1 MADAAGGC
9 VEPFFFMD
17 VVSQRECLQLAP
29 RECCEEI
36 VHVLPAD
43 DLLHRVFL
51 LTLGALLDDPARFA
65 RDVSLIEVLADDYF
79 VCMAVSFAF
88 ANAAV

>member
-1 MADAAGGC
+1 MADAAGGR
-9 VEPFFFMD
+9 VEPLFPFY
-17 VVSQRECLQLAP
+17 VVRNGKCLQLAP
-29 RECCEEI
+29 LERCEEI

-43 DLLHRVFL
+43 GLLHRVFL

-79 VCMAVSFAF
+79 VCMAVSLAF

>member
-1 MADAAGGC
+1 MADAAGGL
-9 VEPFFFMD
+9 VEPLFPFY
-17 VVSQRECLQLAP
+17 VVRNGKCLQLAP
-29 RECCEEI
+29 LERCEEI

-43 DLLHRVFL
+43 GLLHRVFL

-79 VCMAVSFAF
+79 VCMAVSLAF